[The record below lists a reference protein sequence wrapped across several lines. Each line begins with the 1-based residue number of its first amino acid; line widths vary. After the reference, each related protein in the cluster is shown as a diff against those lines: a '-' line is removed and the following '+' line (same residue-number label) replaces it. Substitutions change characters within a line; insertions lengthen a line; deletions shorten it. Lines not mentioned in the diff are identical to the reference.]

1 MRNQTMKWCMLF
13 VCMSAALISCK
24 KDQSKNE
31 VQSENGKVK
40 AWETLIDGTSFA
52 NYTNFQAKWNYN
64 YPWGTDH
71 NGTAR
76 MVGSSTNHNQ
86 IYLSSNILTIKATRL
101 SSSPGNSTANGFTNV
116 PIWYYSGTCHAK
128 QQVLIN
134 DQFPSY
140 TISGDF
146 AVPTARG
153 TWPAFWITGV
163 NSWPPESDIM
173 EFKGDSRNWQ
183 NTYDGAWENTL
194 TTVSNAGSYHNYKC
208 WYNKINATDVECH
221 YYIDNVWK
229 AKHTMSNAVNKPMW
243 LIINLQMERDSGSP
257 GPSGNT
263 FYTGKNVTMGRE
275 RAF

>member
-1 MRNQTMKWCMLF
+1 MRNHKTF
-13 VCMSAALISCK
+13 RSIALLACLSIAFLSCK
-24 KDQSKNE
+24 KDKETEAEAGS
-31 VQSENGKVK
+31 VK
-40 AWETLIDGTSFA
+40 AWETLIDGESFA
-52 NYTNFQAKWNYN
+52 SYGNFEAKWNYN

-71 NGTAR
+71 NGSAR

-86 IYLSSNILTIKATRL
+86 ISLSGGAMTITATRL

-116 PIWYYSGTCHAK
+116 AIWYNSGACYAK

-146 AVPTARG
+146 AVPTNRG

-173 EFKGDSRNWQ
+173 EFKGSSTNWQ
-183 NTYDGAWENTL
+183 NTYDGGWENKL
-194 TTVSNAGSYHNYKC
+194 TNVSNAGSYHNYKC

-221 YYIDNVWK
+221 YYIDNNWV
-229 AKHTMSNAVNKPMW
+229 ARHVMSNSVDKAMW
-243 LIINLQMERDSGSP
+243 LIVNMQMEGDSGSP

-263 FYTGKNVTMGRE
+263 TYNIKNVYMGRE
-275 RAF
+275 RAY

>member
-1 MRNQTMKWCMLF
+1 MRNHKTFK
-13 VCMSAALISCK
+13 SIALLACLSIAFLSCK
-24 KDQSKNE
+24 KDKETEAEAGS
-31 VQSENGKVK
+31 VK
-40 AWETLIDGTSFA
+40 AWETLIDGESFA
-52 NYTNFQAKWNYN
+52 SYGNFEAKWNYN

-71 NGTAR
+71 NGSAR

-86 IYLSSNILTIKATRL
+86 ISLSGGEMTITATRL

-116 PIWYYSGTCHAK
+116 AIWYNSGACYAK

-146 AVPTARG
+146 AVPTNRG

-173 EFKGDSRNWQ
+173 EFKGSSTNWQ
-183 NTYDGAWENTL
+183 NTYDGGWENKL
-194 TTVSNAGSYHNYKC
+194 TNVSNAGSYHNYKC

-221 YYIDNVWK
+221 YYIDNNWV
-229 AKHTMSNAVNKPMW
+229 ARHVMSNSVDKPMW
-243 LIINLQMERDSGSP
+243 LIVNMQMEGDSGSP

-263 FYTGKNVTMGRE
+263 TYNIKNVYMGRE
-275 RAF
+275 RAY

>member
-1 MRNQTMKWCMLF
+1 MRNHKTFK
-13 VCMSAALISCK
+13 SIALLACLSIAFLSCK
-24 KDQSKNE
+24 KDKETEAEAGS
-31 VQSENGKVK
+31 VK
-40 AWETLIDGTSFA
+40 AWETLIDGESFA
-52 NYTNFQAKWNYN
+52 NYGNFEAKWNYN

-71 NGTAR
+71 NGSAR

-86 IYLSSNILTIKATRL
+86 ISLSGGEMTITATRL

-116 PIWYYSGTCHAK
+116 AIWYNSGACYAK

-146 AVPTARG
+146 AVPTNRG

-173 EFKGDSRNWQ
+173 EFKGSSTNWQ
-183 NTYDGAWENTL
+183 NTYDGGWENKL
-194 TTVSNAGSYHNYKC
+194 TNVSNAGSYHNYKC

-221 YYIDNVWK
+221 YYIDNNWV
-229 AKHTMSNAVNKPMW
+229 ARHVMSNSVDKPMW
-243 LIINLQMERDSGSP
+243 LIVNMQMEGDSGSP

-263 FYTGKNVTMGRE
+263 TYNIKNVYMGRE
-275 RAF
+275 RAY

>member
-1 MRNQTMKWCMLF
+1 MRNHKTFK
-13 VCMSAALISCK
+13 SIALLACLSIAFLSCK
-24 KDQSKNE
+24 KDKETEAEAGS
-31 VQSENGKVK
+31 VK
-40 AWETLIDGTSFA
+40 AWETLIDGESFA
-52 NYTNFQAKWNYN
+52 SYGNFEAKWNYN

-71 NGTAR
+71 NGSAR

-86 IYLSSNILTIKATRL
+86 ISLSGGEMTITATRL

-116 PIWYYSGTCHAK
+116 AIWYNSGACYAK

-146 AVPTARG
+146 AVPTNRG

-173 EFKGDSRNWQ
+173 EFKGSSTNWQ
-183 NTYDGAWENTL
+183 NTYDGGWENKL
-194 TTVSNAGSYHNYKC
+194 TNVSNAGSYHNYKC
-208 WYNKINATDVECH
+208 WYNKINANDVECH
-221 YYIDNVWK
+221 YYIDNNWV
-229 AKHTMSNAVNKPMW
+229 ARHVMSNSVDKPMW
-243 LIINLQMERDSGSP
+243 LIVNMQMEGDSGSP

-263 FYTGKNVTMGRE
+263 TYNIKNVYMGRE
-275 RAF
+275 RAY